1 MKNAKKDITE
11 EELDELAKDPE
22 RAQQVMQEQIVGQR
36 AGVHSKIKNT
46 VDDIQNKYKDILKLE

>member
-11 EELDELAKDPE
+11 EELVELAKDPE

-46 VDDIQNKYKDILKLE
+46 VDDIQSKYKDILKLE